1 MKNWFYYLHLL
12 SANYILFWLGV
23 DALFR
28 GKTTLFYL
36 TILIMIMSLILLGSF
51 LLSGKALEKKIVFYW
66 NSALGLGTL
75 LVMRLLEIF
84 SYGNFFR
91 IYDYRSVISFYL
103 PILLFLILS
112 ATIFKKDVLRTG

>member
-1 MKNWFYYLHLL
+1 MKNWLYYLHLL
-12 SANYILFWLGV
+12 SANCILFWLGV

>member
-1 MKNWFYYLHLL
+1 MKNWLYYLDLL
-12 SANYILFWLGV
+12 SANCILFWLGV

>member
-12 SANYILFWLGV
+12 SANCVLFWLGV